1 MNLFGVN
8 HYYLDKAKILQ
19 VLFDNWLTGENKTR
33 YEIEVTDLGKS
44 LSVLKIHQLTNL
56 SKEQIDLVCI
66 SLSNAGHIT
75 QFQEDKNEKNHLWL
89 ITNSGRQAFADNYYQ
104 NQRGLA
110 NRILLFQLGG
120 FLISLF
126 ALVMSFV
133 AYFSHGH

>member
-1 MNLFGVN
+1 M
-8 HYYLDKAKILQ
+8 
-19 VLFDNWLTGENKTR
+19 LFDSWLAGENKTR
-33 YEIEVTDLGKS
+33 YETEVTDLGKS

-89 ITNSGRQAFADNYYQ
+89 ITNSGRQTIADNYYQ